1 MDVGNQFV
9 NSKFFLS
16 DSDSGINNKRNYVND
31 LDYNLELSILY
42 YRRRLKGYDYYRNF
56 RYVRGNL
63 RSRLDWEKNNFK
75 VKVIFYVYVNYNY
88 VERVRQK
95 LNFQSL
101 MEVKN
106 YWGFLSM
113 EEDLILSLGDE
124 VCFDYNVWVL

>member
-16 DSDSGINNKRNYVND
+16 DSDSGINSKRNRVND

-42 YRRRLKGYDYYRNF
+42 YRRRLKGYDYYCNF

-63 RSRLDWEKNNFK
+63 RLRLDWEKNNFK